1 MEEHKKV
8 EEVID
13 DRAKKIIYGFATMM
27 DAFWGNDIGTKG
39 VQDFLKQDSSVL
51 EKENYEP

>member
-27 DAFWGNDIGTKG
+27 DAFWGNDSGTKG
-39 VQDFLKQDSSVL
+39 AQDFLKQDSSVL
-51 EKENYEP
+51 EKENHEP